1 MPKRWTSERPDG
13 AAATGTPGSQPAGRL
28 SAAPTAIA
36 ADQAP
41 EGSHPAAPGPGA
53 AAVYVPP
60 AGRQRRLVV
69 VLHGAGGTPADAL
82 ALLRPAADAA
92 CLLLLAP
99 ASTGRTWDVL
109 LGGYGPDLRR
119 IDAAVTAVSAR
130 WRVRPDRYVLAG
142 FSDGASYALSL
153 GVANGDLVDAVVAF
167 SPGFLAAGPRTG
179 RVPVF
184 VSHGTADAVLPVERC
199 SRRLVP
205 RLRSAG
211 HDVTYEEFRGG
222 HEVPAA
228 IRDKAVAWLTARRPA
243 PTP

>member
-1 MPKRWTSERPDG
+1 MGKQRRPAERTGIP
-13 AAATGTPGSQPAGRL
+13 AAAGAPAPAPPGRL
-28 SAAPTAIA
+28 SAVPAGIA

-41 EGSHPAAPGPGA
+41 AGAHPALPGPGA

-60 AGRQRRLVV
+60 GTGPRRLVV

-92 CLLLLAP
+92 GLLLLAP
-99 ASTGRTWDVL
+99 ASTGRTWDVV
-109 LGGYGPDLRR
+109 LGGYGPDVRR
-119 IDAAVTAVSAR
+119 IDAAVTAVSGR

-153 GVANGDLVDAVVAF
+153 GAANGDLVEAVVAF
-167 SPGFLAAGPRTG
+167 SPGFLAAGPRVG

-211 HDVTYEEFRGG
+211 HEVRYEEFRGG
-222 HEVPAA
+222 HQVPPAVRDAA
-228 IRDKAVAWLTARRPA
+228 VGWLG
-243 PTP
+243 